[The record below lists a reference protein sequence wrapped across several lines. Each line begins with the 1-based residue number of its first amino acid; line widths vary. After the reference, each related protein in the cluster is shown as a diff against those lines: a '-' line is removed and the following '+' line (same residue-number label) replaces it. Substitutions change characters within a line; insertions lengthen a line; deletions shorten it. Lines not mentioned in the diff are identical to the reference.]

1 MVEIKASER
10 TLYARIQA
18 ELGDEKPD
26 AAMVLGLE
34 AVGNSRQ
41 LLSAT
46 NQVREEFRKHFS
58 FPLVLWINDQGL
70 KDFLTYAPDFESW
83 GISSHFLMPRQELIA
98 VLKENVDKFFA
109 GSLRLSLDQCRE
121 IHQAT
126 QELPEAD
133 YQGNPE
139 LAATVETLRGAIQAG
154 HPVNRNLDRAL
165 IHYQNSAALWQDCN
179 QVERQGKLLQELAI
193 GYSLKAASIDEIEH
207 PDWQAA
213 RQYVQQCF
221 AVFEAA
227 QRPDLVANSLSSL
240 GQILKRLGEWQE
252 LQRRTEQAVAY
263 HKKANLSNKL
273 AEDYGL
279 LAQVALAQANWQK
292 AQDLAQQALDCLA
305 VSSRETDT
313 PWQMAYAESQYRFT
327 LAQAYSQLNQP
338 QAAIENLERAQ
349 IVGSPEYNTSLYLD
363 ILSQLQQSYFQQR
376 RYVQAFEIKLNRQSI
391 EQQYGL
397 RAFVGA
403 AWIQPQR
410 EAKLAPTA
418 GSPAYSQPGVGEM
431 IAPEIAASGRQLDV
445 ERLIERIGRNDC
457 KLIVIHGQSG
467 VGKSSLVQG
476 GLVPALKQKVMG
488 TSDTL
493 PITMRVYSHW
503 QEELTQL
510 LAEALAD
517 READASFV
525 GEFVGAKHLRP
536 DVSVLCQNP
545 NANASPNPHEEDGGE
560 ISQSPIPY
568 LQHTERLNLRTVLI
582 FDQFEEFFFV
592 YPDARERRR
601 FFEFIGQCLKIS
613 PVKVVLSLR
622 EDYLHYLLECNY
634 LDSMKVI
641 GNDILSRNILYRLG
655 NFSAADTQSIIQRLT
670 ERSSFHLEAAL
681 IEALVQDL
689 AGDVGEV
696 RPIELQVVGA
706 QLQTEKITRL
716 AEYRQYG
723 EQAKE
728 VLVRRYLD
736 EVVADCGE
744 ENQQAAEL
752 VLYLLTD
759 EKGTRPLK
767 TRAEIERDLQAL
779 AVNVRAEMG
788 ESDEVQTSPPRHEE
802 GMVGIA
808 HPTTGASLD
817 LVLQIFVKSGLVL
830 LLPENPEQRY
840 QLVHDYF
847 AAFIRQQQEPRLQ
860 ELIAE
865 LEKERKQRRQAEA
878 QRQLTQAELERTE
891 QARVRLNRQVRRA
904 LAGLA
909 LTGVMAGV
917 IVVSVSGWATYTVG
931 DAKYQVSA
939 AENKIKQ
946 AETKSKQAETKANQA
961 ETQVKQAQTQL
972 GTVQT
977 QLEKA
982 QTKTQAAEAKQKQ
995 AEAKRQAAQK
1005 QVQLA
1010 QQQMQAANQNLK
1022 TAQAKV
1028 NQAQQQYEAAN
1039 QAAETARKN
1048 VEKARREQAQLQE
1061 KVQLAETRLQDAEAA
1076 QQAAKAAQEAAQ
1088 IAQKEA
1094 QEGNRLEREGTNAI
1108 KEFEYQPLNALI
1120 SAMEAGQ
1127 DLQKIVKNRPLKDY
1141 PATSPLLAL
1150 QTIQNNI
1157 QERVHLNGHQGGVTS
1172 VNFSPDGQRIVT
1184 ASDDKTA
1191 RVWDIQG
1198 NQITQLKGHQ
1208 STVYSANFSPD
1219 GQRIVTASRDTTAR
1233 VWDIQ
1238 GNLITQLKGYLD
1250 TVTSANFSPD
1260 GQQIV
1265 TASWDKTARLWD
1277 IQGNQIT
1284 ELTGHQGTVYSAN
1297 FSPDGQRIVTASEDN
1312 TARVWD
1318 IQGNQI
1324 TELTGHQGT
1333 VYSANFSPDG
1343 QRIVTASWDKTARVW
1358 DIQGNLITE
1367 LKGHQSTVRSANFS
1381 PDGQRIVTA
1390 SDDKTARVWD
1400 IQGNQITEL
1409 KGHQSTV
1416 RSANFSP
1423 DGQRIVT

>member
-1 MVEIKASER
+1 MAHHHPPDDIIAHNQTELDELAWSIEMSLGQFRIYFARCNYIRLRSRLIQQLQALTSVQIRVVDIKASER

-18 ELGDEKPD
+18 ELGDETPD

-34 AVGNSRQ
+34 AVENSRQ

-58 FPLVLWINDQGL
+58 FPLVLWVNDQGF
-70 KDFLTYAPDFESW
+70 KDFLTYAPDFQSW
-83 GISSHFLMPRQELIA
+83 GITSHFLMPKDELIA
-98 VLKENVDKFFA
+98 VLRENVNNFFA
-109 GSLRLSLDQCRE
+109 GCLHLTLDHCRE

-126 QELPEAD
+126 QDLPGAE

-139 LAATVETLRGAIQAG
+139 LAATVETLRGVIQAG
-154 HPVNRNLDRAL
+154 HPSHRNLDQAL

-193 GYSLKAASIDEIEH
+193 GYSLKAASIDDREH
-207 PDWQAA
+207 PDWQTA
-213 RQYVQQCF
+213 RQYVQQCL

-240 GQILKRLGEWQE
+240 GQILRRFGEWQE
-252 LQRRTEQAVAY
+252 LQQWAEQAVAY
-263 HKKANLSNKL
+263 HKQANLSTQL
-273 AEDYGL
+273 AADYGV
-279 LAQVALAQANWQK
+279 LAQVALAEANWHK

-305 VSSRETDT
+305 ASSTETDK

-327 LAQAYSQLNQP
+327 VAQAYSGLNQP

-349 IVGSPEYNTSLYLD
+349 TVGSPEYDTALYLE
-363 ILSQLQQSYFQQR
+363 ILSQLQQGYFQQR
-376 RYVQAFEIKLNRQSI
+376 RYVQAFEIKLRRQSI

-493 PITMRVYSHW
+493 SVTMRVYSHW
-503 QEELTQL
+503 QEELAQV
-510 LAEALAD
+510 LAAALAD
-517 READASFV
+517 NGV
-525 GEFVGAKHLRP
+525 NPLP
-536 DVSVLCQNP
+536 DGVETLHATSLLGQ
-545 NANASPNPHEEDGGE
+545 
-560 ISQSPIPY
+560 
-568 LQHTERLNLRTVLI
+568 TERLNLRTVLI

-670 ERSSFHLEAAL
+670 ERSSFHLETAL

-706 QLQTEKITRL
+706 QLQTDKITRL

-728 VLVRRYLD
+728 VLVQRYLD

-744 ENQQAAEL
+744 ENRQAAEL

-767 TRAEIERDLQAL
+767 TRGEIERDLQQYLSVGQSQGLEIPLPSPFERGKPEDVPPFQRGVRGDSSL
-779 AVNVRAEMG
+779 AADWIPEA
-788 ESDEVQTSPPRHEE
+788 QQ
-802 GMVGIA
+802 
-808 HPTTGASLD
+808 LD

-840 QLVHDYF
+840 QLVHDYL

-865 LEKERKQRRQAEA
+865 LEKERQQRRQAEA

-917 IVVSVSGWATYTVG
+917 IVVSLGGWATKTVG
-931 DAKYQVSA
+931 DAKSEVSA
-939 AENKIKQ
+939 AENKIEQ
-946 AETKSKQAETKANQA
+946 AEAKSKQAETKANQA
-961 ETQVKQAQTQL
+961 ETQVQQAQTQL

-1005 QVQLA
+1005 QVQQA
-1010 QQQMQAANQNLK
+1010 QRQMQAANQNLK

-1039 QAAETARKN
+1039 QAAETARKT
-1048 VEKARREQAQLQE
+1048 VETARREQAQLQE
-1061 KVQLAETRLQDAEAA
+1061 QVQFAETRLQDAEVA

-1094 QEGNRLEREGTNAI
+1094 QEGTRLEREGTNAI
-1108 KEFEYQPLNALI
+1108 KEFEYQRLNALI

-1127 DLQKIVKNRPLKDY
+1127 ELQKIVG
-1141 PATSPLLAL
+1141 T
-1150 QTIQNNI
+1150 
-1157 QERVHLNGHQGGVTS
+1157 RV
-1172 VNFSPDGQRIVT
+1172 
-1184 ASDDKTA
+1184 
-1191 RVWDIQG
+1191 
-1198 NQITQLKGHQ
+1198 
-1208 STVYSANFSPD
+1208 
-1219 GQRIVTASRDTTAR
+1219 
-1233 VWDIQ
+1233 
-1238 GNLITQLKGYLD
+1238 
-1250 TVTSANFSPD
+1250 
-1260 GQQIV
+1260 
-1265 TASWDKTARLWD
+1265 
-1277 IQGNQIT
+1277 T
-1284 ELTGHQGTVYSAN
+1284 EN
-1297 FSPDGQRIVTASEDN
+1297 C
-1312 TARVWD
+1312 
-1318 IQGNQI
+1318 
-1324 TELTGHQGT
+1324 
-1333 VYSANFSPDG
+1333 
-1343 QRIVTASWDKTARVW
+1343 
-1358 DIQGNLITE
+1358 
-1367 LKGHQSTVRSANFS
+1367 
-1381 PDGQRIVTA
+1381 
-1390 SDDKTARVWD
+1390 
-1400 IQGNQITEL
+1400 
-1409 KGHQSTV
+1409 
-1416 RSANFSP
+1416 
-1423 DGQRIVT
+1423 

>member
-1 MVEIKASER
+1 MVNHQQPEDIIAHNQNELDELAWSIEMSLGQFRLYFARCNYIRLRSRLIKQLQALTSVQIRVVEIKASER

-109 GSLRLSLDQCRE
+109 GSLLLSLDQCRE

-133 YQGNPE
+133 YQGNSE

-165 IHYQNSAALWQDCN
+165 IYYQNSAALWQDCN

-207 PDWQAA
+207 PDWQTA
-213 RQYVQQCF
+213 RQYVQQCL
-221 AVFEAA
+221 AVFAAA

-240 GQILKRLGEWQE
+240 GHILKRLGEWQE
-252 LQRRTEQAVAY
+252 LQQWAEQAVAY

-349 IVGSPEYNTSLYLD
+349 TMGSPEYDTSLYLD
-363 ILSQLQQSYFQQR
+363 ILSQLQQSYFQQQH
-376 RYVQAFEIKLNRQSI
+376 YVQAFEIKLKRQSI
-391 EQQYGL
+391 EQQYGF

-410 EAKLAPTA
+410 QAKIAPTA
-418 GSPAYSQPGVGEM
+418 VTPADSQPGVGEM

-445 ERLIERIGRNDC
+445 ERLIERIGRHDC

-493 PITMRVYSHW
+493 PVTMRAYSHW

-525 GEFVGAKHLRP
+525 GEFVGEFVGAKHLRP

-545 NANASPNPHEEDGGE
+545 NANASPNPHDEDGGE

-601 FFEFIGQCLKIS
+601 FFQFIGECLKIS

-840 QLVHDYF
+840 QLVHDYL

-917 IVVSVSGWATYTVG
+917 IVVSLGGWATKTVG
-931 DAKYQVSA
+931 DAKSEVSA

-946 AETKSKQAETKANQA
+946 AETKSKQAETQANQA
-961 ETQVKQAQTQL
+961 KRQVKQAQTQL

-977 QLEKA
+977 QLKQAE
-982 QTKTQAAEAKQKQ
+982 TKTQAAEAKQKE

-1005 QVQLA
+1005 QVQQA
-1010 QQQMQAANQNLK
+1010 QRQMQAANQNLK
-1022 TAQAKV
+1022 TAQARV

-1039 QAAETARKN
+1039 QAAETARKT
-1048 VEKARREQAQLQE
+1048 VETARREQAQLQE
-1061 KVQLAETRLQDAEAA
+1061 QVELAETALQDAEAA

-1094 QEGNRLEREGTNAI
+1094 QEGTRLEREGTNAI
-1108 KEFEYQPLNALI
+1108 KEFEYQPLNALV

-1127 DLQKIVKNRPLKDY
+1127 ELQKIVKNRPLKDY

-1150 QTIQNNI
+1150 QTILDNI
-1157 QERVHLNGHQGGVTS
+1157 QERVQLNGHQSTVYS
-1172 VNFSPDGQRIVT
+1172 ANFSPDGERIVT
-1184 ASDDKTA
+1184 ASSDNTA
-1191 RVWDIQG
+1191 RVWDRKG
-1198 NQITQLKGHQ
+1198 NLLTELKGHQ

-1219 GQRIVTASRDTTAR
+1219 WINIEQEKSQPQSQFDFREDILAERQDWIDYLEKIKVQR
-1233 VWDIQ
+1233 Q
-1238 GNLITQLKGYLD
+1238 GWIEALK
-1250 TVTSANFSPD
+1250 D
-1260 GQQIV
+1260 GENPF
-1265 TASWDKTARLWD
+1265 TRE
-1277 IQGNQIT
+1277 
-1284 ELTGHQGTVYSAN
+1284 ELESLRN
-1297 FSPDGQRIVTASEDN
+1297 E
-1312 TARVWD
+1312 
-1318 IQGNQI
+1318 
-1324 TELTGHQGT
+1324 
-1333 VYSANFSPDG
+1333 
-1343 QRIVTASWDKTARVW
+1343 
-1358 DIQGNLITE
+1358 
-1367 LKGHQSTVRSANFS
+1367 
-1381 PDGQRIVTA
+1381 
-1390 SDDKTARVWD
+1390 
-1400 IQGNQITEL
+1400 
-1409 KGHQSTV
+1409 
-1416 RSANFSP
+1416 
-1423 DGQRIVT
+1423 